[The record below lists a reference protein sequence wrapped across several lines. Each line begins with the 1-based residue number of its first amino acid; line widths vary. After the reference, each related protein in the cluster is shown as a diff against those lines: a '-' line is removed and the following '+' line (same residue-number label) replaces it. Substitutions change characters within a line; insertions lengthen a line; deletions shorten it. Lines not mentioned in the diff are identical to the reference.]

1 VTSPAASSPA
11 ATDAPISAAVVGGV
25 AWNLLVQVPR
35 LPTDL
40 TTLHAE
46 GHRWGVGGTGAGKA
60 LHLARLGVAT
70 RLHALLGDDEYG
82 DHVREAM
89 DAAGVALTAWPDPH
103 GTESHLNL
111 MDPRGDRVSIFL
123 DRSTA
128 DPDVT
133 GEDLLTFTRGA
144 DLVFVSLT
152 EYSRRVLPLL
162 ASAGVPVWVDLHDWD
177 GGGGDFHRPF
187 VEHGDYVFVSDVR
200 LDDPLELATRL
211 AATRRLVVVTHGA
224 RGATAFFPD
233 REPLFVPPYDAGP
246 VADTNGA
253 GDAFSVGVAYGVA
266 RGWDLPRS
274 LHAGAVLSGGCV
286 AAPDIADRT
295 LTSAWLEGRL

>member
-1 VTSPAASSPA
+1 MT
-11 ATDAPISAAVVGGV
+11 AAVVGGV

-46 GHRWGVGGTGAGKA
+46 GHRWAVGGTGAGKA
-60 LHLARLGVAT
+60 LHLAGLGVAT
-70 RLHALLGDDEYG
+70 RLHALVGEDENG

-89 DAAGVALTAWPDPH
+89 DAAGVELNAWPDPQ

-111 MDPRGDRVSIFL
+111 MDPRGDRLSIFL
-123 DRSTA
+123 ERSTA
-128 DPDVT
+128 DPAVT
-133 GEDLLTFTRGA
+133 AEELLAFTRGA

-162 ASAGVPVWVDLHDWD
+162 ASEGVPVWVDLHDWD
-177 GGGGDFHRPF
+177 GGDGDFQRPF
-187 VEHGDYVFVSDVR
+187 VEHGDYLFVSDVR

-211 AATRRLVVVTHGA
+211 AADRRLVVVTHGS

-233 REPLFVPPYDAGP
+233 REPLFVPAYDAGP
-246 VADTNGA
+246 VRDSNGA

-274 LHAGAVLSGGCV
+274 LQAGAVLAGGCV
-286 AAPDIADRT
+286 AAPDMVDPD
-295 LTSAWLEGRL
+295 LTPEWLESRL

>member
-1 VTSPAASSPA
+1 
-11 ATDAPISAAVVGGV
+11 V
-25 AWNLLVQVPR
+25 AWNLVVQVPR

-40 TTLHAE
+40 TSLPAD

-60 LHLARLGVAT
+60 LHLAALGVRT
-70 RLHALLGDDEYG
+70 RLHALLGEDESG
-82 DHVREAM
+82 AKIEAVLT
-89 DAAGVALTAWPDPH
+89 DAGVDLTAWPDPA

-111 MDPRGDRVSIFL
+111 LDRHGDRLSIFL
-123 DRSTA
+123 DRSSA
-128 DPDVT
+128 DPGVS
-133 GEDLLTFTRGA
+133 GEELLDFAAGS

-162 ASAGVPVWVDLHDWD
+162 AGAGVPVWVDLHDWD